1 MLTSNEKRQLK
12 ALASTLETKYQV
24 GKNEISDTVV
34 AMLDKALTAK
44 ELIKIDVMKAVAV
57 PVMELALDLSS
68 KLNADI
74 VQVVGR
80 VIVLYRYS
88 KSNHKIKLQMEVL
101 EYQ

>member
-12 ALASTLETKYQV
+12 AIASTLDTKYQI
-24 GKNEISDTVV
+24 GKNEISETVI
-34 AMLDKALTAK
+34 AMLDKALTAR
-44 ELIKIDVMKAVAV
+44 ELIKIDVMKSVVV

-68 KLNADI
+68 QLNADI

-88 KSNHKIKLQMEVL
+88 KENHKIKLQK
-101 EYQ
+101 

>member
-12 ALASTLETKYQV
+12 AIASTLDTKYQI
-24 GKNEISDTVV
+24 GKNEISETVI
-34 AMLDKALTAK
+34 AMLDKALTAR
-44 ELIKIDVMKAVAV
+44 ELIKIDVMKSVVV

-68 KLNADI
+68 QLNADI

-88 KSNHKIKLQMEVL
+88 KENHKIKL
-101 EYQ
+101 

>member
-24 GKNEISDTVV
+24 GKNEIRDTVV

-88 KSNHKIKLQMEVL
+88 KTNHKIKLQK
-101 EYQ
+101 